1 MLLGFRTKLKLNQ
14 SQRKLMAQ
22 HAGYSRWVYNWGL
35 ATKIRLY
42 QEGIKIKTNELKKFY
57 TNYVKP
63 NNPWQS
69 TLSSRVYQFAF
80 RDLDTAYSKFFQG
93 LGKFPRFKKKGKN
106 DSFTLDAGGKLIPI
120 GGTRIKLPFIGW
132 VNTFEGCPETAVKKI
147 TISKLAGDWYISFA
161 FEQEREK
168 PQQLMTETIGIDL
181 GISAWATLSNAEV
194 FSSIKPYRQLQEKL
208 SRLQYLNRHKVIGS
222 SNWRKAQLKIAR
234 LHRRIS
240 NIRRDYLHKMTN
252 YIAKTWSKVSIE
264 DLCVIGM
271 LANRKLSKAVADQAF
286 YEFRRQLEYKCPL
299 YGSELVVV
307 NRFYPSS
314 KTCSNCQDIKQ
325 DLTLSARWFTCNNC
339 GVFLPRDWNAS
350 INLARYADGLSV
362 SQRGLGISPSGATG
376 VKASGVVNADIT
388 TVKEEVKLGLY

>member
-42 QEGIKIKTNELKKFY
+42 QEGIKIKTTELKKFY
-57 TNYVKP
+57 TNHVKP
-63 NNPWQS
+63 NYPWQS
-69 TLSSRVYQFAF
+69 HLSSRVYQFAF
-80 RDLDTAYSKFFQG
+80 RDLDNAYSRFFKG
-93 LGKFPRFKKKGKN
+93 LGKFPRFKKKDRN

-132 VNTFEGCPETAVKKI
+132 VNTFEGCPQTAVKKI
-147 TISKLAGDWYISFA
+147 TISKQSGDWYISFA

-168 PQQLMTETIGIDL
+168 PQLILETIGIDL

-194 FSSIKPYRQLQEKL
+194 FPSIKPYKQLQEQL

-240 NIRRDYLHKMTN
+240 NIRRDYLHKMTS
-252 YIAKTWSKVSIE
+252 YIAKTWSKVAIE
-264 DLCVIGM
+264 DLCVSGM

-299 YGSELVVV
+299 YGSELVIVD
-307 NRFYPSS
+307 RFFPSS

-325 DLTLSARWFTCNNC
+325 DLTLSDRWFTCNNC
-339 GVFLPRDWNAS
+339 GGFNHRDLNAS
-350 INLARYADGLSV
+350 INLASYADGLSV
-362 SQRGLGISPSGATG
+362 KVCG
-376 VKASGVVNADIT
+376 VDNADVT
-388 TVKEEVKLGLY
+388 TVKQKIKSN